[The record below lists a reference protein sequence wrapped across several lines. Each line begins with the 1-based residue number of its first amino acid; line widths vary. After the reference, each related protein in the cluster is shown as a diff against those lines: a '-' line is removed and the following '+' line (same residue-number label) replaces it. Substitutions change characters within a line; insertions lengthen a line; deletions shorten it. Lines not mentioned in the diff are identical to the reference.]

1 MAKSDVALT
10 RLLKDQTLKQEIKM
24 LKRHGGIVGLSQSDS
39 ALDRLVTTTPH
50 LLYLNS
56 FPQTSTQYEQ
66 KEHYQLSGV
75 ISVRTRENAIKL
87 PRQLIK
93 THCKGNPCSLPSPLK
108 SLVSSALVPNNSKDD
123 ILRFA
128 EKGQKRFKDF
138 INDRFLSTPTV
149 LVWDPMKKL
158 YLKTFSNLGDKLEVQ
173 KGDKVIKRRV
183 ERVLFG
189 RFIIIQGSRPELV
202 PKL

>member
-1 MAKSDVALT
+1 
-10 RLLKDQTLKQEIKM
+10 M

-50 LLYLNS
+50 LSYLNS

-66 KEHYQLSGV
+66 NEHYQLSGV
-75 ISVRTRENAIKL
+75 ISVRTREENAIKL
-87 PRQLIK
+87 PRQSIK
-93 THCKGNPCSLPSPLK
+93 TQCKGNPCSLPSPLK
-108 SLVSSALVPNNSKDD
+108 SLVSPALVPNNSKDD
-123 ILRFA
+123 IA

-138 INDRFLSTPTV
+138 INDRLLSTPTV

-158 YLKTFSNLGDKLEVQ
+158 YLKTFSNFGDKIEVR
-173 KGDKVIKRRV
+173 KCDEVIKLRV
-183 ERVLFG
+183 ERELFG